1 MRKKIAENKK
11 PAIFLDRDGV
21 LIRRPDLTW
30 QEKQI
35 KLAANIAPLI
45 KSFNKKNIPIIV
57 ITNQPV
63 VARGWISE
71 SGVDQLHN
79 IIQNRL
85 KRRGA
90 HIDRFYFC
98 PHHPEA
104 TLKEYRIKCACRKPG
119 AGLFKKAAEEFN
131 IDLKK
136 SFSIGDMTQDILAG
150 KNAGA
155 KTILLTDSGHKG
167 ADGKFKIKPD
177 YKFPDLSSA
186 LIFLNNL
193 L

>member
-30 QEKQI
+30 QEKQMR
-35 KLAANIAPLI
+35 LAANITPLI

-71 SGVDQLHN
+71 SGVNQLHDT
-79 IIQNRL
+79 IQKRL

-104 TLKEYRIKCACRKPG
+104 NLKKYRIKCACRKPNI
-119 AGLFKKAAEEFN
+119 GLFKKAAKEFN
-131 IDLKK
+131 IDPKK

-150 KNAGA
+150 KNAGT

-167 ADGKFKIKPD
+167 VDGKFKIKPD
-177 YKFPDLSSA
+177 YKFPNLSSA

>member
-1 MRKKIAENKK
+1 MRKKNIENKK
-11 PAIFLDRDGV
+11 TAIFLDRDGV
-21 LIRRPDLTW
+21 LIQRPDLTW

-35 KLAANIAPLI
+35 RLTANIAPII

-85 KRRGA
+85 KKRGA

-98 PHHPEA
+98 PHHPDA
-104 TLKEYRIKCACRKPG
+104 TLKKYRVKCACRKPS
-119 AGLFKKAAEEFN
+119 AELFKKAAEEFN

-150 KNAGA
+150 KNAGT
-155 KTILLTDSGHKG
+155 KTILLTDSGHRG

-177 YKFPDLSSA
+177 YKFPNLSSA